1 MEDDFLNHT
10 FLVVS
15 DEVKFM
21 EEGRDWLDLYV
32 KVLGKIHHKADM
44 GSFTNGKGKDFLYI
58 LLEMPLNDKEIDII
72 EQVTNA

>member
-72 EQVTNA
+72 EQVTSS

>member
-1 MEDDFLNHT
+1 MEDEPKTHT

-32 KVLGKIHHKADM
+32 KVLGKIHHRADM
-44 GSFTNGKGKDFLYI
+44 GSITTSQGKDFLYI
-58 LLEMPLNDKEIDII
+58 VLEMELNSNEINII
-72 EQVTNA
+72 EQVTSS

>member
-1 MEDDFLNHT
+1 VEDGLTNHT

-21 EEGRDWLDLYV
+21 QDGRDWLDLYV

-44 GSFTNGKGKDFLYI
+44 GSFTNVKGKDFFYI

>member
-1 MEDDFLNHT
+1 MEDDLKNHT

-44 GSFTNGKGKDFLYI
+44 GSFTTQKGKDFLYI
-58 LLEMPLNDKEIDII
+58 LLEMPLNEKEIDII

>member
-1 MEDDFLNHT
+1 VEDEPKTHT

-32 KVLGKIHHKADM
+32 KVLGKIHHRADM
-44 GSFTNGKGKDFLYI
+44 GSITTSQGKDFLYI
-58 LLEMPLNDKEIDII
+58 VLEMELNSNEINII
-72 EQVTNA
+72 EQVTSS

>member
-1 MEDDFLNHT
+1 MEDEPKTHT

-44 GSFTNGKGKDFLYI
+44 GSITTSQGKDFLYI
-58 LLEMPLNDKEIDII
+58 VLEMELNSNEIKII
-72 EQVTNA
+72 EQVTSS

>member
-1 MEDDFLNHT
+1 VEDEPKTHT

-44 GSFTNGKGKDFLYI
+44 GSITTSQGKDFLYI
-58 LLEMPLNDKEIDII
+58 VLEMELNSNEIKII
-72 EQVTNA
+72 EQVTSS

>member
-1 MEDDFLNHT
+1 VEDEPKTHT

-32 KVLGKIHHKADM
+32 KMLGKIHHRADM
-44 GSFTNGKGKDFLYI
+44 GSITTSQGKDFLYI
-58 LLEMPLNDKEIDII
+58 VLEMELDSKEVKTI
-72 EQVTNA
+72 EQAASS

>member
-1 MEDDFLNHT
+1 MEDGLTNHT

-21 EEGRDWLDLYV
+21 QDGRDWLDLYV

-44 GSFTNGKGKDFLYI
+44 GSFTNVKGKDFLYI

>member
-1 MEDDFLNHT
+1 MEDGENTHT

-32 KVLGKIHHKADM
+32 KVLNKFHHKADM
-44 GSFTNGKGKDFLYI
+44 GSITTPNGKNFLYI
-58 LLEMPLNDKEIDII
+58 MLQMPLNSKELDII
-72 EQVTNA
+72 EKVTSS

>member
-1 MEDDFLNHT
+1 MEDDLKNHT

-44 GSFTNGKGKDFLYI
+44 GSFTNEKGKDFLYI

>member
-1 MEDDFLNHT
+1 MEGEEKTHT

-32 KVLGKIHHKADM
+32 NILEKPHHKADM
-44 GSFTNGKGKDFLYI
+44 GSFTNLEGKDFLYI
-58 LLEMPLNDKEIDII
+58 VLEMALNSKEIDLI
-72 EQVTNA
+72 EQVTLS